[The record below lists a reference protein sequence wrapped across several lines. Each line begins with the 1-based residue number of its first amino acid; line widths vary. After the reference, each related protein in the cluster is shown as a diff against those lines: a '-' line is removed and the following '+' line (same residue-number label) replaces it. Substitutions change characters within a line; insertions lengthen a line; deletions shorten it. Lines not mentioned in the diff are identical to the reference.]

1 MVFGFNTNVNY
12 EGVVYH
18 VQTEPRK
25 DGTLET
31 VVYRQGEIIHKVTS
45 PSGEVNDSSVDEEV
59 RRVLEEQH
67 RQVINR
73 IRTGDLESPT
83 T

>member
-1 MVFGFNTNVNY
+1 MVFGFNTDVNH

-31 VVYRQGEIIHKVTS
+31 VVYRRGEIIHKVTS
-45 PSGEVNDSSVDEEV
+45 PSGQVNDSSNDEEV

-73 IRTGDLESPT
+73 VRSGEIKSPT
-83 T
+83 A

>member
-1 MVFGFNTNVNY
+1 MCKPNPGRTGRSKPSCIVR
-12 EGVVYH
+12 E
-18 VQTEPRK
+18 RS
-25 DGTLET
+25 L
-31 VVYRQGEIIHKVTS
+31 HKVTS

>member
-1 MVFGFNTNVNY
+1 MVFGFNTDVNH

-31 VVYRQGEIIHKVTS
+31 VVYRRGEIIYKVTS
-45 PSGEVNDSSVDEEV
+45 RPGQVNDSWVEEEV
-59 RRVLEEQH
+59 RRILEEQH

-73 IRTGDLESPT
+73 VRNGEMKSPT
-83 T
+83 A

>member
-1 MVFGFNTNVNY
+1 MVFGFNTNVNH
-12 EGVVYH
+12 EGVICH
-18 VQTEPRK
+18 EQTEPRK

-31 VVYRQGEIIHKVTS
+31 VVYRRGEIIHKVTA

-73 IRTGDLESPT
+73 IRMGDLESHT
-83 T
+83 A